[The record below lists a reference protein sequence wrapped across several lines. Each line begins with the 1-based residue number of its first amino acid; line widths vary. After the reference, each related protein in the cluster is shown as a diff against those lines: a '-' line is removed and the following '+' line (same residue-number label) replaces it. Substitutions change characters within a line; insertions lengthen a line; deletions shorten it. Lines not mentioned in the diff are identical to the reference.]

1 MGDFKTLLTVHCK
14 MKTVYYSLD
23 GFSSPQVATTCDF
36 GTPPGINVEET
47 NEMPSNA
54 QRAGFYLVN
63 IGEPLITASL
73 AILVDGVSLLY
84 VAHSGVIE
92 VVS

>member
-1 MGDFKTLLTVHCK
+1 M
-14 MKTVYYSLD
+14 
-23 GFSSPQVATTCDF
+23 
-36 GTPPGINVEET
+36 EET

-92 VVS
+92 MVS

>member
-1 MGDFKTLLTVHCK
+1 MFLP
-14 MKTVYYSLD
+14 
-23 GFSSPQVATTCDF
+23 PQGATTCDF
-36 GTPPGINVEET
+36 GIPPGIDVEET
-47 NEMPSNA
+47 NEMPPSA
-54 QRAGFYLVN
+54 QRLGFYLVN
-63 IGEPLITASL
+63 IGTPLITASL

>member
-1 MGDFKTLLTVHCK
+1 MVVL
-14 MKTVYYSLD
+14 
-23 GFSSPQVATTCDF
+23 SPQGATTCDF

-54 QRAGFYLVN
+54 QRLGFYLVN
-63 IGEPLITASL
+63 IGTSLITASL

-84 VAHSGVIE
+84 VAHSGVIG